1 MPSLQDLRA
10 KLPDLEGLD
19 DRNAIEYI
27 REVYYPDRTVEH
39 LAQRLGVKPAAPPV
53 EDAGLVS
60 RAKDVGVSLLKSTI
74 GVPETMVGLADIPT
88 GGRVGKF
95 LENEGGAIGFRPKE
109 ANAALDEMYSPAQK
123 AANREVQQA
132 DGIVDTLGAA
142 VANPSTIAHGALTS
156 LGTLLAGAP
165 LGKAA
170 LWLGTNAAQRAA
182 IGLLPKA
189 EQGAALSAA
198 SRTPGW
204 AAGGLAEGGATAG
217 QNLEQVR
224 QETKDGLVTPEQTA
238 IIAASGALTGVIAG
252 VAGKVA
258 NSLGIGDINQMVAGA
273 RQAGPAVQKG
283 LARRIAEG
291 FATEGILQE
300 FPQSA
305 QEQIAQN
312 VALGKPWDEGVGNA
326 AVMGALSGGLIGG
339 VAGPFHGK
347 HPPTGGDGD
356 SGDTGTP
363 PPAPPQTQVPVVGTL
378 SSAANTAIDAQAHVQ
393 IAEAAQ
399 AAPAPAALTP
409 EHAAAVLA
417 RAGER
422 KAELEAKAKG
432 VPDQDVDSGK
442 DGEKVTI
449 KGTPGQMLTPDE
461 KAELDVLS
469 EHGGDAQKMS
479 TIYATAAPT
488 GTATAAEA
496 PDELLDAARDYVREA
511 GKISPSGIQKH
522 LRIGYERAQRLVEAL
537 KEEAKPKAAPK
548 ITPAMLA
555 RKGLAIP
562 GAISPEAA
570 LDRTHRAAATDEA
583 IQRATGREGEPPPA
597 PPAPP
602 KIPPPTAEHTSDTEP
617 PHLPTDMLHPTKGV
631 PYTLRGAAVR
641 AQKSL
646 PNPDAVVIASVKGGY
661 VLRPVAAPAKP
672 KESPNVQPP
681 AAAAT
686 SGVEG
691 VAPTVDE
698 AAHAAATSPENELPQ
713 PTPAQ
718 KEAGNYAKG
727 HVKVAGL
734 DVSIEN
740 PAGSVRSGVDKGGK
754 AWSNTLQHHYG
765 YVKGTVGNDKDHFD
779 VFIKPGTTEDHAG
792 PVFVIDQY
800 HDNGGGAFDEHKGLI
815 GFSDIEEA
823 KAAYLSNYAKG
834 WRGMRAISTM
844 PMGEFKTWVR
854 DGEKNK
860 PLVPF
865 STAKGPATSAPGT
878 ALAKNL
884 TVTFGGKTYPVS
896 SVEDARDK
904 WEQFRDQSA
913 GGVSVIGN
921 GVRVLDGA
929 GKFVGRVSYN
939 GRIWHEEDGLG
950 SKGEKAPVAS
960 AQALPAQ
967 ASPNPP
973 SAAAPAPGDAPAR
986 ARLEKVAER
995 LGVKVF
1001 KAAGGF
1007 HATGDS
1013 VDIPD
1018 DDVQVQSAV
1027 SPLHVF
1033 AHELGHAVMHKR
1045 GLSFKGFPKTE
1056 VLKRIENYDEL
1067 IAASKAY
1074 RPGVHGHENP
1084 RYRRHAMTPNEVIAD
1099 AIGSVLIGQS
1109 DIALLQPMM
1118 KSMGLTERD
1127 LGLADA
1133 PAAKPVTVTKAG
1145 AGATAIVIDPSAGRP
1160 ASSANTIFTEDAA
1173 AAARARL
1180 KAKLGRLQ
1188 SGLDPETIMDGIT
1201 LAGYHI
1207 EKGARTF
1214 AAYARAMV
1222 DDLGE
1227 AVKPYLQSWY
1237 MAVRSDPRAAGF
1249 KADMDKASVVEDLDV
1264 DAVLAEKTDP
1274 APVEKPPATDDTG
1287 EDHAAPTL
1295 DQPGARAL
1303 EGVPAEPGSKPGAKR
1318 DAGRGSDAGGG
1329 TDEPGSVDADR
1340 SGVQPGTG
1348 VRAGPAGIPVSP
1360 AGDSGGAGAGADAG
1374 VSGSA
1379 EQPAADAG
1387 VQRDLTPQPQP
1398 DVART
1403 DYRITDATRLGEG
1416 GQKTKFKNNVEAIR
1430 LINDLDATGRLATP
1444 AEQDILARY
1453 VGWGGLA
1460 QAFDPDNAAWAKEH
1474 AELKA
1479 LLTQEEWDAAYVSTQ
1494 YAHYTSEQIIGDGIY
1509 AALRRMGFRGG
1520 RMLEPGAGTGNFI
1533 GLMPEDMHRDSRVT
1547 LIERERI
1554 AARIAKYLYP
1564 EQNVQQADFAD
1575 FKGNDDYFDGVTGN
1589 PPFSST
1595 PLTDT
1600 SDRKHLS
1607 GLSVHNYFF
1616 AKSVDM
1622 LRPGGILAQV
1632 VSNSFLDAGRDRAR
1646 RYIGAR
1652 TRLLGAIR
1660 LPNNAFSKNANTEV
1674 TTDLIFLQKLPES
1687 EWNTKATKAASAQ
1700 WADQVAVPDPDGGED
1715 IEINRYFAEHP
1726 EMMLGEMGRKGTMY
1740 RADQPALVARPGQDT
1755 TALLREAVARLPEN
1769 VYVAPA
1775 VVGTERVESNALRR
1789 MENPGVEVGGYF
1801 ERAGRLYQ
1809 RAADEAGESMATELT
1824 PATQWTAKTTLGQA
1838 RFDRLKELAAL
1849 RLTLRGLIAAEMAG
1863 RDAGPLRAT
1872 LNKQYDAYVKENGYI
1887 NDVSTQQLLDDD
1899 PDYPLL
1905 ASLEHDYKRGM
1916 GVAAAKS
1923 QGIKPFKSTAAKS
1936 PIFTRAVVAPR
1947 SAVVKAETPADA
1959 LAVSMAERG
1968 RIDPDYMAE
1977 LLGKNADEILHE
1989 LSEGAKPLLFM
2000 DPSTGQYV
2008 LRDAYLSG
2016 NVRAKLA
2023 AAKDAGMMAHV
2034 RELTEVLPED
2044 VGASGVGLRIGAP
2057 WVPPAVYEDFVR
2069 ELLGDE
2075 AEVKIT
2081 YVPLTGGFLTSI
2093 RGGNQVASRVTWGT
2107 PKASTADLIDA
2118 LLNNRAIKITY
2129 VDDGKTYTDK
2139 VATEAA
2145 NLKASEIK
2153 EKLQDWAFKD
2163 ADRGAVLVRAYNDAN
2178 NNYVTRVYDGS
2189 MMSFPGKVPD
2199 EIIKFRRHQRNAIAR
2214 IVQDR
2219 TTLLDHVVGAGK
2231 TYTVVAGMMELKRTG
2246 LARKPMIVVPN
2257 HLVKQWASDF
2267 YRLYPGANILA
2278 ATKKD
2283 FEGPNRRRFLA
2294 RIATGDWDSVILA
2307 HSSFG
2312 FIAPSPEF
2320 EEAFNEKQVAD
2331 VMATIAAVQ
2340 ADGDPKDP
2348 KTKRR
2353 VKQLAKLKESLE
2365 QRIKALRNRPIDALL
2380 DFGQLGVDQLSVD
2393 EAHLFK
2399 NLMFSTKMQGVS
2411 GLGDGTGSQRAYD
2424 MYVKTHQI
2432 MAANGR
2438 GQGVVFATGTP
2449 ISNTLAEMY
2458 HMQRYLMPDA
2468 MVAGGFQ
2475 SFDAWANTFASVDPV
2490 WMQKISGDGFKVQN
2504 RMASF
2509 VNVPELLKMF
2519 DQVSD
2524 TVTMEDIKKAYSEE
2538 NDGAEFPLPK
2548 LKTGRRQPVSLVKS
2562 AAQTAYMLDIA
2573 ARAQILEARRGP
2585 PQKGDDNHL
2594 SLMSDA
2600 RKAAM
2605 DIRLVDYDLTEREP
2619 GGRIDRASDEVVERY
2634 KKFDQWKGTQ
2644 VVFSDLGTPK
2654 KHAAAELKE
2663 WQALK
2668 ARADLLEDEDLVA
2681 DMQLGNKE
2689 AAAKLA
2695 DAQDAAD
2702 ELEAKGPDWLDA
2714 VKAALRGFSVYDD
2727 FKAALIEKGIPA
2739 NEIAFI
2745 HDYNTDDQKAA
2756 LFKKVNAG
2764 QIRVLMG
2771 STAKLG
2777 AGTNMQER
2785 IVGLHHLDVPWKP
2798 SDVEQREGRIIRQG
2812 NKLMDEIK
2820 DFEVEIL
2827 AYVTQD
2833 TLDMRMWQIQEA
2845 KLKMINQLRTRSVD
2859 REIENPFEDMEM
2871 SAGEMQA
2878 AATGNIDLLLEIQ
2891 LRTAV
2896 KKLEQKARAFDAQ
2909 RTDLFNRR
2917 AAANKA
2923 MADAPKRIAQLKP
2936 WAEAAEA
2943 HSKAMSEPLPV
2954 DLTINGT
2961 KYTDRRAAQDELVRL
2976 TAEQTSAV
2984 DAREIALAEIG
2995 KAAWQTARDEYM
3007 AAGNKDGL
3015 VAGVAA
3021 AAQQEAINAAKKTH
3035 PMPRL
3040 AVEFEG
3046 KTYGSKAALADAFHE
3061 AAGDANR
3068 IDWTFDGKTYH
3079 SRSKIA
3085 GAIGREV
3092 VEALETDTL
3101 REIGSFGPYTVA
3113 VEGSRDRF
3121 GERYLDIQLKMGRD
3135 TYSNPIRVSRNGV
3148 IATDAPLDALNAAT
3162 RLASSATSELQY
3174 ANESLARAQKQIKDL
3189 DATAT
3194 PDAEWPGAA
3203 ELEKARA
3210 AHKEVLARLAAPKVA
3225 APVVAPGSTNLAQTG
3240 APEANEAD
3248 VLYSL
3253 NFDDLGSED
3262 YLSHDEYWGKQAV
3275 PRVQAHRRLTKL
3287 TEALK
3292 SGAISQEEFNDGVDV
3307 LAMRLG
3313 TVAATKQANR
3323 LMSER
3328 KRGVRRARIKLN
3340 EAVEQGD
3347 LDADTADF
3355 ALWALEKNPAL
3366 ATDLSF
3372 SFRKST
3378 DSTPAGDYNPAAQ
3391 IVRVFKGGS
3400 KSDTAVH
3407 EILHHAER
3415 MMPEDVQDAIRKE
3428 WAKAVGK
3435 ALKEAAKD
3443 PNPMV
3448 LEALNDLLVA
3458 KPGTE
3463 AWNRI
3468 VKAFKGGI
3476 LDYRKHYQLTN
3487 ASEWWA
3493 VNGASIL
3500 QARYEADGWVAK
3512 ARQWLKE
3519 MIEHLKAMFGGASH
3533 AAVLRGLE
3541 SVLGATGER
3550 LSPEMLNQN
3559 DAPAASLGF
3568 RDVLNAGTDRLRA
3581 TRLPAGRLVGDYLE
3595 KSGKL
3600 HWWHKTVG
3608 TMHHLAK
3615 LHPTTFGRVYNAV
3628 QDFLNDVSSY
3638 ATEAADLAPNILP
3651 KLETWKDIGK
3661 SPMSA
3666 ADTKAVS
3673 KATFDGTL
3681 KWVRDENGQAR
3692 KRDELQE
3699 EMADIEIDDKAHKLL
3714 RAGDIAPEILRMW
3727 QGLPMEQYEKIIE
3740 GKFEKRFLSAGV
3752 VFTPAELKEHFGL
3765 TGARKADGTYS
3776 GQIGLYQE
3784 SRASIDNSL
3793 KNLGLSQ
3800 MLRSGGKDVEGFE
3813 QAAMGMSLFDAS
3825 QMLRDHLFEMAE
3837 AEPDRA
3843 DELNAKGNQMVEI
3856 AERAIKLQEQGYA
3869 PLSRFGTYTL
3879 DATVDGEHFFSLYES
3894 KADRAKAV
3902 RMLRAA
3908 GATDMRSGVLSKEEY
3923 KLLDGITPETA
3934 AIFGEMLG
3942 LESQGSEAK
3951 DLAYQEFLRKAI
3963 ANQSAMKRLIHRK
3976 GIAGYSEDVG
3986 RVLAGFVYSNARQI
4000 SRNLH
4005 AGEIDNAV
4013 ADIPQGQGDLKDAA
4027 VQLRE
4032 YVKNP
4037 QEEAAWIR
4045 GLLFAQYLG
4054 GSVASAIVNMTQ
4066 PLAITF
4072 PYLSQYGG
4080 AVAAGKRVAEA
4091 TADALKAK
4099 TGDDELDA
4107 ALKHAEAEGIV
4118 SPQEVHQLQAQA
4130 MGKAALR
4137 PGDGTAF
4144 GTAGAAVANT
4154 QTRVALA
4161 WGKVFG
4167 VAEQFNRRIT
4177 FIAAYR
4183 TAVAQGIENPAKFAK
4198 KTVEDTQFTYNKG
4211 SKPKWARGAI
4221 GSTAFTFKQYSINY
4235 VELLHRMWV
4244 HGGPEGKRAAL
4255 LALAVLFVLS
4265 GADGLP
4271 FEADIEDVIDGA
4283 LQRMGYNFQT
4293 KQAKMEFLT
4302 RVLGSDGAA
4311 RIVAKGLS
4319 GLPGAPLDVS
4329 GRLGMGN
4336 LVPGTGL
4343 FTKKDDHTSDVLEL
4357 AGPVSDLIKR
4367 AATATGQVLTGQ
4379 VGKGLTT
4386 AAPKAASNVVKAF
4399 QMDGKGFY
4407 AEDSGKKVIDT
4418 TTGEAVLKGIGF
4430 QPNTVS
4436 RVQDATRQAQIMI
4449 SQAKMRESEIADQW
4463 AVAKFERDPEKV
4475 QAAKDALA
4483 RWNRDNPTSRITI
4496 TVPQINKRVNAM
4508 RQTKAQR
4515 IEKTAPKEIR
4525 AMVRREL
4532 AGADQ

>member
-27 REVYYPDRTVEH
+27 REVYYPDRTAEH

-204 AAGGLAEGGATAG
+204 AAGGLAEGGAAAG

-393 IAEAAQ
+393 RAEAAQ

-522 LRIGYERAQRLVEAL
+522 LRIGYQRAQRLVEAL

-583 IQRATGREGEPPPA
+583 IQRATGREGESPPA

-602 KIPPPTAEHTSDTEP
+602 KIQPPTAEHASDTEP

-1249 KADMDKASVVEDLDV
+1249 KADMDKASVVEDLD
-1264 DAVLAEKTDP
+1264 
-1274 APVEKPPATDDTG
+1274 
-1287 EDHAAPTL
+1287 
-1295 DQPGARAL
+1295 
-1303 EGVPAEPGSKPGAKR
+1303 
-1318 DAGRGSDAGGG
+1318 
-1329 TDEPGSVDADR
+1329 
-1340 SGVQPGTG
+1340 
-1348 VRAGPAGIPVSP
+1348 
-1360 AGDSGGAGAGADAG
+1360 
-1374 VSGSA
+1374 
-1379 EQPAADAG
+1379 
-1387 VQRDLTPQPQP
+1387 
-1398 DVART
+1398 
-1403 DYRITDATRLGEG
+1403 
-1416 GQKTKFKNNVEAIR
+1416 
-1430 LINDLDATGRLATP
+1430 
-1444 AEQDILARY
+1444 
-1453 VGWGGLA
+1453 
-1460 QAFDPDNAAWAKEH
+1460 
-1474 AELKA
+1474 
-1479 LLTQEEWDAAYVSTQ
+1479 
-1494 YAHYTSEQIIGDGIY
+1494 
-1509 AALRRMGFRGG
+1509 
-1520 RMLEPGAGTGNFI
+1520 
-1533 GLMPEDMHRDSRVT
+1533 
-1547 LIERERI
+1547 
-1554 AARIAKYLYP
+1554 
-1564 EQNVQQADFAD
+1564 
-1575 FKGNDDYFDGVTGN
+1575 
-1589 PPFSST
+1589 
-1595 PLTDT
+1595 
-1600 SDRKHLS
+1600 
-1607 GLSVHNYFF
+1607 
-1616 AKSVDM
+1616 
-1622 LRPGGILAQV
+1622 
-1632 VSNSFLDAGRDRAR
+1632 
-1646 RYIGAR
+1646 
-1652 TRLLGAIR
+1652 
-1660 LPNNAFSKNANTEV
+1660 
-1674 TTDLIFLQKLPES
+1674 
-1687 EWNTKATKAASAQ
+1687 
-1700 WADQVAVPDPDGGED
+1700 
-1715 IEINRYFAEHP
+1715 
-1726 EMMLGEMGRKGTMY
+1726 
-1740 RADQPALVARPGQDT
+1740 
-1755 TALLREAVARLPEN
+1755 
-1769 VYVAPA
+1769 
-1775 VVGTERVESNALRR
+1775 
-1789 MENPGVEVGGYF
+1789 
-1801 ERAGRLYQ
+1801 
-1809 RAADEAGESMATELT
+1809 
-1824 PATQWTAKTTLGQA
+1824 
-1838 RFDRLKELAAL
+1838 
-1849 RLTLRGLIAAEMAG
+1849 
-1863 RDAGPLRAT
+1863 
-1872 LNKQYDAYVKENGYI
+1872 
-1887 NDVSTQQLLDDD
+1887 
-1899 PDYPLL
+1899 
-1905 ASLEHDYKRGM
+1905 
-1916 GVAAAKS
+1916 
-1923 QGIKPFKSTAAKS
+1923 
-1936 PIFTRAVVAPR
+1936 
-1947 SAVVKAETPADA
+1947 
-1959 LAVSMAERG
+1959 
-1968 RIDPDYMAE
+1968 
-1977 LLGKNADEILHE
+1977 
-1989 LSEGAKPLLFM
+1989 
-2000 DPSTGQYV
+2000 
-2008 LRDAYLSG
+2008 
-2016 NVRAKLA
+2016 
-2023 AAKDAGMMAHV
+2023 
-2034 RELTEVLPED
+2034 
-2044 VGASGVGLRIGAP
+2044 
-2057 WVPPAVYEDFVR
+2057 
-2069 ELLGDE
+2069 
-2075 AEVKIT
+2075 
-2081 YVPLTGGFLTSI
+2081 
-2093 RGGNQVASRVTWGT
+2093 
-2107 PKASTADLIDA
+2107 
-2118 LLNNRAIKITY
+2118 
-2129 VDDGKTYTDK
+2129 
-2139 VATEAA
+2139 
-2145 NLKASEIK
+2145 
-2153 EKLQDWAFKD
+2153 
-2163 ADRGAVLVRAYNDAN
+2163 
-2178 NNYVTRVYDGS
+2178 
-2189 MMSFPGKVPD
+2189 
-2199 EIIKFRRHQRNAIAR
+2199 
-2214 IVQDR
+2214 
-2219 TTLLDHVVGAGK
+2219 
-2231 TYTVVAGMMELKRTG
+2231 
-2246 LARKPMIVVPN
+2246 
-2257 HLVKQWASDF
+2257 
-2267 YRLYPGANILA
+2267 
-2278 ATKKD
+2278 
-2283 FEGPNRRRFLA
+2283 
-2294 RIATGDWDSVILA
+2294 
-2307 HSSFG
+2307 
-2312 FIAPSPEF
+2312 
-2320 EEAFNEKQVAD
+2320 
-2331 VMATIAAVQ
+2331 
-2340 ADGDPKDP
+2340 
-2348 KTKRR
+2348 
-2353 VKQLAKLKESLE
+2353 
-2365 QRIKALRNRPIDALL
+2365 
-2380 DFGQLGVDQLSVD
+2380 
-2393 EAHLFK
+2393 
-2399 NLMFSTKMQGVS
+2399 
-2411 GLGDGTGSQRAYD
+2411 
-2424 MYVKTHQI
+2424 
-2432 MAANGR
+2432 
-2438 GQGVVFATGTP
+2438 
-2449 ISNTLAEMY
+2449 
-2458 HMQRYLMPDA
+2458 
-2468 MVAGGFQ
+2468 
-2475 SFDAWANTFASVDPV
+2475 
-2490 WMQKISGDGFKVQN
+2490 
-2504 RMASF
+2504 
-2509 VNVPELLKMF
+2509 
-2519 DQVSD
+2519 
-2524 TVTMEDIKKAYSEE
+2524 
-2538 NDGAEFPLPK
+2538 
-2548 LKTGRRQPVSLVKS
+2548 
-2562 AAQTAYMLDIA
+2562 
-2573 ARAQILEARRGP
+2573 
-2585 PQKGDDNHL
+2585 
-2594 SLMSDA
+2594 
-2600 RKAAM
+2600 
-2605 DIRLVDYDLTEREP
+2605 
-2619 GGRIDRASDEVVERY
+2619 
-2634 KKFDQWKGTQ
+2634 
-2644 VVFSDLGTPK
+2644 
-2654 KHAAAELKE
+2654 
-2663 WQALK
+2663 
-2668 ARADLLEDEDLVA
+2668 
-2681 DMQLGNKE
+2681 
-2689 AAAKLA
+2689 
-2695 DAQDAAD
+2695 
-2702 ELEAKGPDWLDA
+2702 
-2714 VKAALRGFSVYDD
+2714 
-2727 FKAALIEKGIPA
+2727 
-2739 NEIAFI
+2739 
-2745 HDYNTDDQKAA
+2745 
-2756 LFKKVNAG
+2756 
-2764 QIRVLMG
+2764 
-2771 STAKLG
+2771 
-2777 AGTNMQER
+2777 
-2785 IVGLHHLDVPWKP
+2785 
-2798 SDVEQREGRIIRQG
+2798 
-2812 NKLMDEIK
+2812 
-2820 DFEVEIL
+2820 
-2827 AYVTQD
+2827 
-2833 TLDMRMWQIQEA
+2833 
-2845 KLKMINQLRTRSVD
+2845 
-2859 REIENPFEDMEM
+2859 
-2871 SAGEMQA
+2871 
-2878 AATGNIDLLLEIQ
+2878 
-2891 LRTAV
+2891 
-2896 KKLEQKARAFDAQ
+2896 
-2909 RTDLFNRR
+2909 
-2917 AAANKA
+2917 
-2923 MADAPKRIAQLKP
+2923 
-2936 WAEAAEA
+2936 
-2943 HSKAMSEPLPV
+2943 
-2954 DLTINGT
+2954 
-2961 KYTDRRAAQDELVRL
+2961 
-2976 TAEQTSAV
+2976 
-2984 DAREIALAEIG
+2984 
-2995 KAAWQTARDEYM
+2995 
-3007 AAGNKDGL
+3007 
-3015 VAGVAA
+3015 
-3021 AAQQEAINAAKKTH
+3021 
-3035 PMPRL
+3035 
-3040 AVEFEG
+3040 
-3046 KTYGSKAALADAFHE
+3046 
-3061 AAGDANR
+3061 
-3068 IDWTFDGKTYH
+3068 
-3079 SRSKIA
+3079 
-3085 GAIGREV
+3085 
-3092 VEALETDTL
+3092 
-3101 REIGSFGPYTVA
+3101 
-3113 VEGSRDRF
+3113 
-3121 GERYLDIQLKMGRD
+3121 
-3135 TYSNPIRVSRNGV
+3135 
-3148 IATDAPLDALNAAT
+3148 
-3162 RLASSATSELQY
+3162 
-3174 ANESLARAQKQIKDL
+3174 
-3189 DATAT
+3189 ATAT

-3378 DSTPAGDYNPAAQ
+3378 DSTPAGDYDPAAQ

-3400 KSDTAVH
+3400 RSDTAVH

-4080 AVAAGKRVAEA
+4080 AVAAGKRVAKA

-4137 PGDGTAF
+4137 SGDGTAF

-4302 RVLGSDGAA
+4302 RVLGSDGA

-4386 AAPKAASNVVKAF
+4386 AAPNAASNAVKGVKMWSSGA
-4399 QMDGKGFY
+4399 Y
-4407 AEDSGKKVIDT
+4407 ADDRGRKVIDT